1 MVPLQICHIGPKTWF
16 ATMLSSTR
24 RVFNKCLRTASSNDL
39 RFNDEASHRYGARFS
54 HQSTRRNS
62 REQAIRPGQA
72 VLWDISPGRPVLPR
86 ICQVSGRTNLPPES
100 GPGAGLAT
108 PQKRAR
114 GTHRA
119 RGLLR
124 ESHRIRCLHGRAEE
138 AATSSSALG
147 TEEVVWNGQSWTG
160 EQGSALDLTANRQNP
175 EALRTICVT
184 RLGPCVSRKRSPGP
198 SSESPSRRAAK
209 NEDRKVPRGPR
220 GGLNLPLHPLLV
232 SHGGRGTG

>member
-1 MVPLQICHIGPKTWF
+1 MKHPIGTEPGS
-16 ATMLSSTR
+16 AISQPGGTR
-24 RVFNKCLRTASSNDL
+24 GSKRSGR
-39 RFNDEASHRYGARFS
+39 ARWCS
-54 HQSTRRNS
+54 GTS
-62 REQAIRPGQA
+62 RPA
-72 VLWDISPGRPVLPR
+72 VLCSSR

-147 TEEVVWNGQSWTG
+147 TGEVVWNRQSWTG
-160 EQGSALDLTANRQNP
+160 EQGPALDLTANRQNL